1 MAAAPTLSHTHDRG
15 TVSAPCP
22 ALGFVVELE
31 PAAGLSAERLVALR
45 AEWAAFLDGRGLRG
59 RERHVGLQLRFEV
72 ESEASQATQSDRAAA
87 EAWLSARDELARCR
101 VGDIHDLRPD
111 S

>member
-1 MAAAPTLSHTHDRG
+1 VTWPRTHDCE

-31 PAAGLSAERLVALR
+31 PVAGLSAERLTKLR
-45 AEWAAFLDGRGLRG
+45 DEWAAFLDERGLRG
-59 RERHVGLQLRFEV
+59 REQRVGTQLRFEV
-72 ESEASQATQSDRAAA
+72 ESEASQTTQNDRAAV
-87 EAWLSARDELARCR
+87 ERWLSTRAEVGGRR

-111 S
+111 P

>member
-1 MAAAPTLSHTHDRG
+1 MST
-15 TVSAPCP
+15 PCP

-31 PAAGLSAERLVALR
+31 LAAGLAAERLATLR
-45 AEWAAFLDGRGLRG
+45 AAWAAFLDERGLRG
-59 RERHVGLQLRFEV
+59 RERRVGEQLRFEV
-72 ESEASQATQSDRAAA
+72 ESEASQATQNDRAAVA
-87 EAWLSARDELARCR
+87 GWLSTRTEVARCR

>member
-1 MAAAPTLSHTHDRG
+1 
-15 TVSAPCP
+15 VSAPCP

-31 PAAGLSAERLVALR
+31 PAVGLAAERLATLR
-45 AEWAAFLDGRGLRG
+45 AEWAAFLDARGLRG
-59 RERHVGLQLRFEV
+59 REQGVGTQLRFEV
-72 ESEASQATQSDRAAA
+72 ESEASQATQNDRAAVERWLATRA
-87 EAWLSARDELARCR
+87 EIARCR